1 MVTVHQA
8 FLFDIS
14 ANLINALV
22 AKRTE
27 VPTAILQNFPR
38 AVENVT
44 TVGEFI

>member
-22 AKRTE
+22 AERTE
-27 VPTAILQNFPR
+27 VPTAILQKSNGKCY
-38 AVENVT
+38 NSG
-44 TVGEFI
+44 GESI